1 MSRTK
6 NNYYNIV
13 SEPLYC
19 STKFACNFT
28 LIFPI
33 ILVMILTHRLQ
44 KMNREDL
51 ADIIYDKNIFN
62 QLHYKHTPFKR
73 EFTLPY

>member
-1 MSRTK
+1 MLYELAELMSRSK

-33 ILVMILTHRLQ
+33 ISVIILPRALLCEHS
-44 KMNREDL
+44 
-51 ADIIYDKNIFN
+51 A
-62 QLHYKHTPFKR
+62 FKD
-73 EFTLPY
+73 E

>member
-13 SEPLYC
+13 SKPLYC

-33 ILVMILTHRLQ
+33 ISVIILLAALTLCLQ

-51 ADIIYDKNIFN
+51 AYSINDKNMFN
-62 QLHYKHTPFKR
+62 RLN
-73 EFTLPY
+73 